1 MAEEKENSKVSCIG
15 SITIQVDN
23 MTVTAVQSENG
34 MVRVSNHHLCLPI
47 FLSHGKVHIHRKGK
61 STLIQSNFK
70 LKVLYSWDDHVVIKL
85 PAPLSRNNCGMCG
98 NNNGDPQDD
107 TLSPDGK
114 QVWDIV
120 EFGWS
125 WKATSESGHCQDIC
139 DGDCGRCRWDQVHST
154 RKAETWCGKLSQHSG
169 PFQSCHDTISPNIY
183 VKNCIYDLCA
193 NEGHRNALCHSLRS
207 MLMTARRRG
216 SVLPTGG
223 NSWNVLSLARPT
235 APTALVASPASLS
248 ATSLLCHPAVL
259 LSPPVWTPA
268 CATRALSLMPT
279 PESPLLNVAVSF
291 RVSSMALARN
301 FGVT

>member
-1 MAEEKENSKVSCIG
+1 MGARAYTLTTICNPDPTLPALSLAVKKEEKENSKVSSIG

-34 MVRVSNHHLCLPI
+34 MVRVR
-47 FLSHGKVHIHRKGK
+47 IHQKGK

-70 LKVLYSWDDHVVIKL
+70 LKVLYSWDDDVVIKL
-85 PAPLSRNNCGMCG
+85 PAALSRNVCGMCG

-125 WKATSESGHCQDIC
+125 CKATSESGRCEDTC
-139 DGDCGRCRWDQVHST
+139 EDDCGRCRWDQVVT
-154 RKAETWCGKLSQHSG
+154 CKAETWCGKLSQHSG

-207 MLMTARRRG
+207 MLMTSRRRG

-223 NSWNVLSLARPT
+223 NSWNV
-235 APTALVASPASLS
+235 
-248 ATSLLCHPAVL
+248 
-259 LSPPVWTPA
+259 
-268 CATRALSLMPT
+268 
-279 PESPLLNVAVSF
+279 
-291 RVSSMALARN
+291 
-301 FGVT
+301 